1 MEKTEI
7 KTDVKPTTASNPSS
21 RPGGYQG
28 SGTGGYQGAGGDRGG
43 RRNDRG
49 GRRPRRDNEPKE
61 YEERT
66 VAIKRVTKV
75 VKGGKNMRFTALV
88 VIGNAKGKYGF
99 AHGKA
104 GEVPDAIKKALEAAR
119 KNTNVIQFVRAGTI
133 THEVIGQWGATNVFL
148 KPAPEGT
155 GIIAG
160 GPVRAILELAGC
172 KNVYSKVYG
181 SRAAI
186 NIVRA
191 THDAL
196 SQLKTKKEYLA
207 LRGKL

>member
-7 KTDVKPTTASNPSS
+7 KTDVKPTTSSNPSS
-21 RPGGYQG
+21 RP
-28 SGTGGYQGAGGDRGG
+28 GGYQGAGGDRGG

-119 KNTNVIQFVRAGTI
+119 KNTNMIQFVRASTI
-133 THEVIGQWGATNVFL
+133 THEVTGQWGATNVFL

-196 SQLKTKKEYLA
+196 SQLKSKKEYLA

>member
-7 KTDVKPTTASNPSS
+7 KTDVKPTASTNPSS
-21 RPGGYQG
+21 RPGGYNN
-28 SGTGGYQGAGGDRGG
+28 TAGGDRGG
-43 RRNDRG
+43 RRNDRN

-88 VIGNAKGKYGF
+88 VIGNGKGKYGF

-104 GEVPDAIKKALEAAR
+104 AEVPDAIKKALESAR
-119 KNTNVIQFVRAGTI
+119 KNTSLIQFVRAGTI
-133 THEVIGQWGATNVFL
+133 THEVTGQWGATNVFL
-148 KPAPEGT
+148 KPAPDGT

-160 GPVRAILELAGC
+160 GPVRAMLELAGC

-191 THDAL
+191 THEAL
-196 SQLKTKKEYLA
+196 GQLKSKKEYLA

>member
-7 KTDVKPTTASNPSS
+7 KTDVKPTASTNPLA
-21 RPGGYQG
+21 RPGGYANA
-28 SGTGGYQGAGGDRGG
+28 GAGGDRGG

-104 GEVPDAIKKALEAAR
+104 AEVPDAIKKALEAAR
-119 KNTNVIQFVRAGTI
+119 KNTNLIQFVRAGTI
-133 THEVIGQWGATNVFL
+133 THEVTGQWGATNVFL

-191 THDAL
+191 THNAL